1 MYMKM
6 RLESEEVSK
15 EEMNIIKEE
24 YSEKIYKITTFLIE
38 DKKEGKND

>member
-1 MYMKM
+1 MKM

-24 YSEKIYKITTFLIE
+24 YSEKIYKIITFLIE
-38 DKKEGKND
+38 DKKEGEND